1 MTACWTWLRLRL
13 ALAENLGESR
23 RLSVR
28 LCNSI
33 SDDERLAGALIRI
46 SPMPAQIPAEALQLR
61 SLVRADQTLELFL
74 DMVPVSEPGPDEV
87 VIRVEAA
94 PLNPSDMGLLFAGAD
109 MGAAVA
115 SGSAE
120 RPVVTAPIPDAAMRG
135 LAGRVGT
142 PLPVGNEGAGTVVA
156 AGESAAAQALL
167 GKVVAAA
174 GGGMYSQYRPVNVAL
189 CLELPAGATAIQ
201 GAASF
206 VNPMTVLGMVETMR
220 MENHSALVHTAAA
233 SNLGQMLN
241 RLCIE
246 QQVPLVNIVR
256 KPDQEAM
263 LRAAGAVHVCNSTSA
278 GFMAELTGALE
289 ATGATLAFDAIGG
302 GRLASQIL
310 TGMEAAAT
318 AAAGGGYSRY
328 GSAVH
333 KQVYIYGSL
342 DRGPT
347 ELIRSYGTAWGI
359 GGWLLTPFLQ
369 KAGLA
374 RVAQLRDQVAAGLT
388 TTFACSYTAQVSL
401 PGALSL
407 DAIAG
412 YGRQAT
418 GSKYVIIPSPAA

>member
-1 MTACWTWLRLRL
+1 M
-13 ALAENLGESR
+13 S
-23 RLSVR
+23 
-28 LCNSI
+28 
-33 SDDERLAGALIRI
+33 
-46 SPMPAQIPAEALQLR
+46 AQIPAEALQLR
-61 SLVRADQTLELFL
+61 SLVRADQILELYL
-74 DMVPVSEPGPDEV
+74 DTVPVSEPGPDEV
-87 VIRVEAA
+87 LIRVEAA
-94 PLNPSDMGLLFAGAD
+94 PLNPSDMGLLFGGAD
-109 MGAAVA
+109 MAAAVA

-142 PLPVGNEGAGTVVA
+142 PMPVGNEGAGTVVA
-156 AGESAAAQALL
+156 AG
-167 GKVVAAA
+167 
-174 GGGMYSQYRPVNVAL
+174 GGMYSQYRSVNVAL
-189 CLELPAGATAIQ
+189 CLELPAGVTAIE

-241 RLCIE
+241 RFCIE
-246 QQVPLVNIVR
+246 QQIPLVNIVR
-256 KPDQEAM
+256 KPDQEAL

-278 GFMAELTGALE
+278 DFMAELIAALT

-310 TGMEAAAT
+310 TGMEAAAG
-318 AAAGGGYSRY
+318 AAAGGYSRY

-347 ELIRSYGTAWGI
+347 ELTRSYGTAWGI

-369 KAGLA
+369 KVGLA

-388 TTFACSYTAQVSL
+388 TTFASSFTAQVSL

-407 DAIAG
+407 EAIAG

-418 GSKYVIIPSPAA
+418 GSKYVIIPSRAA

>member
-1 MTACWTWLRLRL
+1 MS
-13 ALAENLGESR
+13 AE
-23 RLSVR
+23 
-28 LCNSI
+28 
-33 SDDERLAGALIRI
+33 
-46 SPMPAQIPAEALQLR
+46 IPAEALQLR
-61 SLVRADQTLELFL
+61 SLVRADQILELFL
-74 DMVPVSEPGPDEV
+74 DLVPVPEPGPDEV

-94 PLNPSDMGLLFAGAD
+94 PLNPSDMGLLFGGAD
-109 MGAAVA
+109 MAAAVA

-142 PLPVGNEGAGTVVA
+142 PMPVGNEGAGTVVA
-156 AGESAAAQALL
+156 AGGSAAARALL

-174 GGGMYSQYRPVNVAL
+174 GGGMYSQYRSVNVAL
-189 CLELPAGATAIQ
+189 CLELPAGATAID

-206 VNPMTVLGMVETMR
+206 VNPMTALGMVETMR
-220 MENHSALVHTAAA
+220 MENHTALVHTAAA
-233 SNLGQMLN
+233 SSLGRMLS

-246 QQVPLVNIVR
+246 QQIPLVNIVR

-263 LRAAGAVHVCNSTSA
+263 LRAAGAIHVCNSTSA
-278 GFMAELTGALE
+278 GFMAEL
-289 ATGATLAFDAIGG
+289 TGATLAFDAIGG

-310 TGMEAAAT
+310 AGMEAAAS
-318 AAAGGGYSRY
+318 AAAGGYSRY

-347 ELIRSYGTAWGI
+347 ELTRSYGTAWGI

-388 TTFACSYTAQVSL
+388 TTFASSYTAQVSL

-407 DAIAG
+407 EAIAG

-418 GSKYVIIPSPAA
+418 GSKYVIIPNRAA

>member
-1 MTACWTWLRLRL
+1 MST
-13 ALAENLGESR
+13 E
-23 RLSVR
+23 
-28 LCNSI
+28 
-33 SDDERLAGALIRI
+33 
-46 SPMPAQIPAEALQLR
+46 IPAEALQLR
-61 SLVRADQTLELFL
+61 SLVRADQILELFL
-74 DMVPVSEPGPDEV
+74 DVVPVSAPGPDEV
-87 VIRVEAA
+87 LIRVEAA
-94 PLNPSDMGLLFAGAD
+94 PLNPSDMGLLFGGAD
-109 MGAAVA
+109 MAAAVA

-142 PLPVGNEGAGTVVA
+142 PLPVGSEGAGTVVA
-156 AGESAAAQALL
+156 AGGSPAAQALL

-189 CLELPAGATAIQ
+189 CLELPAGATAIE

-206 VNPMTVLGMVETMR
+206 VNPMTVLGMVDTMR
-220 MENHSALVHTAAA
+220 MENHSALVHTAAG

-246 QQVPLVNIVR
+246 QQIPLVNIVR
-256 KPDQEAM
+256 KPEQEAM
-263 LRAAGAVHVCNSTSA
+263 LRAAGAVHVCNSTSD
-278 GFMAELTGALE
+278 GFMAKLIDGLK

-302 GRLASQIL
+302 GPLASQIL
-310 TGMEAAAT
+310 TGMEAVAS
-318 AAAGGGYSRY
+318 AAAGSYSRY
-328 GSAVH
+328 GSTVH

-347 ELIRSYGTAWGI
+347 ELTRSYGVAWGI

-369 KAGLA
+369 KVGLA

-388 TTFACSYTAQVSL
+388 TTFASSYTAQVSL

-407 DAIAG
+407 NAIAD

-418 GSKYVIIPSPAA
+418 GSKYVIIPSRAA

>member
-1 MTACWTWLRLRL
+1 
-13 ALAENLGESR
+13 
-23 RLSVR
+23 
-28 LCNSI
+28 
-33 SDDERLAGALIRI
+33 
-46 SPMPAQIPAEALQLR
+46 MPAQIPAEALQLR

-412 YGRQAT
+412 DGRQAT

>member
-1 MTACWTWLRLRL
+1 
-13 ALAENLGESR
+13 
-23 RLSVR
+23 
-28 LCNSI
+28 
-33 SDDERLAGALIRI
+33 
-46 SPMPAQIPAEALQLR
+46 MPAQIPAEALQLR

-74 DMVPVSEPGPDEV
+74 DVVPVSEPGPDEV

-94 PLNPSDMGLLFAGAD
+94 PLNPSDMGLLFGGAD

-120 RPVVTAPIPDAAMRG
+120 RPVVPAPVPDAAMRG

-156 AGESAAAQALL
+156 AGESAVAQALL

-189 CLELPAGATAIQ
+189 CLELPAGATAIE

-246 QQVPLVNIVR
+246 QQIPLVNIVR
-256 KPDQEAM
+256 KPDQEAT

-278 GFMAELTGALE
+278 GFMAELIDALK
-289 ATGATLAFDAIGG
+289 ATVDAIGG

-310 TGMEAAAT
+310 TGMEAAAS
-318 AAAGGGYSRY
+318 AAAGGYSRY
-328 GSAVH
+328 GSVVH
-333 KQVYIYGSL
+333 KQVYVYGSL

-347 ELIRSYGTAWGI
+347 ELIRSYGMAWGI

-388 TTFACSYTAQVSL
+388 TTFASSYTAQVSL

-407 DAIAG
+407 EAIAD